1 MRSGSTRREFLGT
14 VATLPAIGALS
25 GRTTGESGPRSAGA
39 MQTADAWP
47 EFAFDA
53 ANTGHNPDGT
63 GPVENVGGA
72 WVASAGGR
80 MTVQPV
86 VVDGV
91 VYAPSQDGQLYAFD
105 AVSGDEIEGWPVDLG
120 NPIGSVPV
128 VADGTLYVGDDGGTL
143 HALDTDSGEELWR
156 FGTEGRIETPPA
168 VVDNTVYVASTGGG
182 FYAIDAGQENDAVT
196 ERWSFDT
203 GADDNRTITAGP
215 AVGTVETADGPKE
228 LVVFGTDSSSTE
240 NAALFAFDTATGDQE
255 WSQELRGPVMSTPT
269 IADGSVFVGT
279 GVDGNPQGGRLYS
292 IEASTGSPRGQPF
305 DTRGRVVASPA
316 VADGRI
322 YVGSRNG
329 FVYAVNAQTGSQE
342 WRFSTG
348 PREIV
353 SSPAVVD
360 GTVYVTSRNNVVYG
374 ITTDGEEL
382 WSFETIG
389 SQFAS
394 PAVAN
399 GLVYVPS
406 VDSTEESTLYAL
418 GEGGEIPSGSAGG
431 TDNSSEEV
439 PETPLERGGSEN
451 EFAFLIVPAVV
462 AGFFTLLV
470 GLAYALVRSGLP
482 DRFAVDEAP
491 VERFYEDEEESPP
504 GLTDRSQ
511 SGIWDVVVGDVIKRA
526 QLADKTATQDVIIS
540 KFVDDT
546 LDSPV
551 TAYEIESARND
562 PARVRI
568 TEPFVDADLAAE
580 NLSEQPLN
588 EGWTLEDSDLVFET
602 TLGAGDTIRTMVGRQ
617 DCPDDAIEKLSE
629 KPAIS
634 IESVDA

>member
-1 MRSGSTRREFLGT
+1 
-14 VATLPAIGALS
+14 
-25 GRTTGESGPRSAGA
+25 
-39 MQTADAWP
+39 MQTDDAWP

-72 WVASAGGR
+72 WVASVGGR
-80 MTVQPV
+80 LTVQPV
-86 VVDGV
+86 VADGV
-91 VYAPSQDGQLYAFD
+91 VYVPSQDGQLYAFD
-105 AVSGDEIEGWPVDLG
+105 AVSGDSVEGWPVDLG
-120 NPIGSVPV
+120 SPIGSVPV
-128 VADGTLYVGDDGGTL
+128 VVDGTLYVGDNAGTL
-143 HALDTDSGEELWR
+143 HALDTDTGEELWR

-168 VVDNTVYVASTGGG
+168 VVDNTVYVASTGGA
-182 FYAIDAGQENDAVT
+182 FYAIDAGQAGNSVS

-203 GADDNRTITAGP
+203 GDNRTITSGP
-215 AVGTVETADGPKE
+215 AVGSVETADGPKE

-240 NAALFAFDTATGDQE
+240 NATLFAFDTAAGDQE
-255 WSQELRGPVMSTPT
+255 WSQPLIGAVTSTPT

-279 GVDGNPQGGRLYS
+279 GVDGNPQGGRLYN
-292 IEASTGSPRGQPF
+292 IEASTGEPRGQPF

-329 FVYAVNAQTGSQE
+329 RVYAVNAQTGSQE

-374 ITTDGEEL
+374 LTTDGEEQ
-382 WSFETIG
+382 WSFETTG

-399 GLVYVPS
+399 GIVYVPS

-431 TDNSSEEV
+431 TDNSTDEV
-439 PETPLERGGSEN
+439 SETPLERGGSDSD
-451 EFAFLIVPAVV
+451 FAFLIVPAVAGGFFALV
-462 AGFFTLLV
+462 AGI
-470 GLAYALVRSGLP
+470 GYAIIRSGLP
-482 DRFAVDEAP
+482 EKYDVDEAP
-491 VERFYEDEEESPP
+491 VEKLYEDEEESPP
-504 GLTDRSQ
+504 GRADRSQ

-526 QLADKTATQDVIIS
+526 QVADKTATQDVIIS
-540 KFVDDT
+540 KYVDDT

-551 TAYEIESARND
+551 TAYEIESARSD

-588 EGWTLEDSDLVFET
+588 EGWTLADAELVFET
-602 TLGAGDTIRTMVGRQ
+602 TLPPGETIRTMVGRQ
-617 DCPDDAIEKLSE
+617 DCPDDGIETLSE
-629 KPAIS
+629 KPEIS
-634 IESVDA
+634 IEPADV